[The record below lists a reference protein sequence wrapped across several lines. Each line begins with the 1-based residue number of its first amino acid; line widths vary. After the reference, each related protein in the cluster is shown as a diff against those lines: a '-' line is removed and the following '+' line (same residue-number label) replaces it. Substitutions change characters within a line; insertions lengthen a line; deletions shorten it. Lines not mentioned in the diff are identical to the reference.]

1 MLLYA
6 LRRLIYLVPVA
17 FGVSL
22 LVFALVHL
30 APGDPISAIVPPDAP
45 KEVVDK
51 LKEYYGFDKP
61 LPVQYI
67 RWLTVT
73 LSGDFGTSIGTG
85 RPVVDEV
92 GSAFGNTII
101 LAIAA
106 SLLAFSLA
114 IVLGTA
120 AAYAKSRAVDRL
132 VTLISLMGVSVPHFW
147 LAIVLVIVFS
157 VEFGW
162 LPPMGIGPENA
173 TGWSF
178 DRAHL
183 AHMVLPTIALSVI
196 PLGVMTRTVRSTIK
210 EILSMEFVTA
220 LQAKGMNDR
229 QILFHVLKNAAPTCL
244 AVMGLQAGNLIGGTL
259 GITAGFSGGWVNMMI
274 MRIMDVFYAFPSVL
288 LAISL
293 SGAMGA
299 GAENTLI
306 ALTLVFIP
314 PICRVSESVTTQV
327 RGFDFVDA
335 ARASGASALT
345 IVRVHVLGNV
355 LGPILV
361 YATSLISISIILA
374 AGLSFLGLGVTPPV
388 AEWGLMLNTLRQA
401 IYVNPV
407 LAALPGV
414 MIFITSICFNL
425 MSDGLRAAMDVKA

>member
-22 LVFALVHL
+22 LVFALVHM

-61 LPVQYI
+61 LPVQYG
-67 RWLTVT
+67 RWLMVT
-73 LSGDFGTSIGTG
+73 LGGDLGTSIGTG
-85 RPVVDEV
+85 RPVAQEV

-114 IVLGTA
+114 LVLGTA

-132 VTLISLMGVSVPHFW
+132 VTSIALVGVSVPHFW
-147 LAIVLVIVFS
+147 LAIVLVIIFS
-157 VEFGW
+157 VELGL

-173 TGWSF
+173 TGWRL
-178 DRAHL
+178 DWPHIQ
-183 AHMVLPTIALSVI
+183 HMILPTIALSVI

-229 QILFHVLKNAAPTCL
+229 QILFHVLKNAAPVCL
-244 AVMGLQAGNLIGGTL
+244 AVMGLQAGNLIGGSILIETVFAWP
-259 GITAGFSGGWVNMMI
+259 GTGF
-274 MRIMDVFYAFPSVL
+274 L
-288 LAISL
+288 LNSAIFRRDL
-293 SGAMGA
+293 PILQG
-299 GAENTLI
+299 T
-306 ALTLVFIP
+306 TLV
-314 PICRVSESVTTQV
+314 
-327 RGFDFVDA
+327 
-335 ARASGASALT
+335 
-345 IVRVHVLGNV
+345 
-355 LGPILV
+355 
-361 YATSLISISIILA
+361 LA
-374 AGLSFLGLGVTPPV
+374 FFFM
-388 AEWGLMLNTLRQA
+388 MLNLT
-401 IYVNPV
+401 V
-407 LAALPGV
+407 
-414 MIFITSICFNL
+414 
-425 MSDGLRAAMDVKA
+425 DVIQTMVDPRIKRG

>member
-244 AVMGLQAGNLIGGTL
+244 AVMGLQAGNLIGGSILIETVFAWP
-259 GITAGFSGGWVNMMI
+259 GTGF
-274 MRIMDVFYAFPSVL
+274 L
-288 LAISL
+288 LNSAIFRRDL
-293 SGAMGA
+293 PILQG
-299 GAENTLI
+299 T
-306 ALTLVFIP
+306 TLVLAF
-314 PICRVSESVTTQV
+314 
-327 RGFDFVDA
+327 FFMMLNLFVDVIQTMVDP
-335 ARASGASALT
+335 RIKRG
-345 IVRVHVLGNV
+345 
-355 LGPILV
+355 
-361 YATSLISISIILA
+361 
-374 AGLSFLGLGVTPPV
+374 
-388 AEWGLMLNTLRQA
+388 
-401 IYVNPV
+401 
-407 LAALPGV
+407 
-414 MIFITSICFNL
+414 
-425 MSDGLRAAMDVKA
+425 